1 MRSIKQDDITKI
13 FVTVEISDAE
23 YLAIREKT
31 SIESFREL
39 ENELRKKSQQYIK
52 DLINEKIRTRG

>member
-13 FVTVEISDAE
+13 FVTVEISDTE
-23 YLAIREKT
+23 YIAIREKT